1 MTDEWNVRYLIFSD
15 TTTTTLIQPTTH
27 QYTLYEYSIA
37 FPIYALLFTI
47 ACFFFTYKF
56 EYTKTRTANASTIT
70 IQPIA
75 AIGTCFFAMIFW
87 GMSAYTT
94 INIKHIG
101 NFGVSRSPY
110 YIELGNPEFTYLF
123 AGLSFICMLILIF
136 LTQYFLRSQWKK

>member
-1 MTDEWNVRYLIFSD
+1 
-15 TTTTTLIQPTTH
+15 
-27 QYTLYEYSIA
+27 
-37 FPIYALLFTI
+37 
-47 ACFFFTYKF
+47 
-56 EYTKTRTANASTIT
+56 
-70 IQPIA
+70 
-75 AIGTCFFAMIFW
+75 MIFW

-136 LTQYFLRSQWKK
+136 LTQYFLRSQWKNKKVSALLLILSTTAAAQATHYVLVYYALMFQIFAVITTISTFTSHINMNPEPIVQQSLYSP